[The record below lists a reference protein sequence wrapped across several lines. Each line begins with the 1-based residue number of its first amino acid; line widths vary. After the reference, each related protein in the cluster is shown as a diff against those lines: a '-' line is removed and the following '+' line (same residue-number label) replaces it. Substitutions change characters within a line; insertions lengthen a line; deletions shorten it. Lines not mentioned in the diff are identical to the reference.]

1 MIVGVTLWKDK
12 TKLYIYVILWK
23 NLTKDD
29 SWCYTVERYK
39 ERWQSVILWR
49 DVTKMCNKT
58 VTLQLRFS

>member
-12 TKLYIYVILWK
+12 TKLYVYVILWK

-39 ERWQSVILWR
+39 EG
-49 DVTKMCNKT
+49 
-58 VTLQLRFS
+58 

>member
-12 TKLYIYVILWK
+12 TKLYIYVKIRK

-39 ERWQSVILWR
+39 ER
-49 DVTKMCNKT
+49 
-58 VTLQLRFS
+58 